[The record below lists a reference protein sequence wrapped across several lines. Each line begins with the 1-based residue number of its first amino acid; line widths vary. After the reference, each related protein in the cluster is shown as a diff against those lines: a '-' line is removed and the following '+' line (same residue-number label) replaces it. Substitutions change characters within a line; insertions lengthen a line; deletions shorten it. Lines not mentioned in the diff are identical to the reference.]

1 MTDLVDYEQL
11 GNVAQITMGQSPA
24 PGSCDDNEL
33 GMPFLQGCAEF
44 GNRHPESK
52 SFCHFPLKIA
62 RASSTLISVRAPV
75 GTTNRADRNYCIGRG
90 LAAILARGALENNDF
105 LQYAVE
111 QNVGFLH
118 RRSQGST
125 FLAISSGDLHQMKV
139 PHPKRPVQD
148 KIANILLTIDGAI
161 HQTEALIEKHKQIRS
176 GLMYDF
182 FTRGLDENGQLRP
195 PREEAPQLY
204 EESPLGWLP
213 KEWTT
218 TTLEACAEVDRGMFT
233 ARPRND
239 PRYYGGNSPFIQTGD
254 VAASIGRIL
263 VSYSQTL
270 NKHGRLISK
279 SFPVGTIMITIAANI
294 ADTCILGVPM
304 FAPDSL
310 VGAVPKSGQDSRFLE
325 LCIRTRKQFL
335 SSRAPQS
342 AQKNINLQDLRPLM
356 IPRPSLE
363 EQMRISG
370 RYEAA
375 DAVLQSLEA
384 ERTKFLLLKQGL
396 MNDLLT
402 GEVPI
407 NLCVSVS
414 EPAHV

>member
-1 MTDLVDYEQL
+1 
-11 GNVAQITMGQSPA
+11 
-24 PGSCDDNEL
+24 
-33 GMPFLQGCAEF
+33 
-44 GNRHPESK
+44 
-52 SFCHFPLKIA
+52 
-62 RASSTLISVRAPV
+62 
-75 GTTNRADRNYCIGRG
+75 
-90 LAAILARGALENNDF
+90 
-105 LQYAVE
+105 
-111 QNVGFLH
+111 
-118 RRSQGST
+118 
-125 FLAISSGDLHQMKV
+125 
-139 PHPKRPVQD
+139 
-148 KIANILLTIDGAI
+148 
-161 HQTEALIEKHKQIRS
+161 
-176 GLMYDF
+176 
-182 FTRGLDENGQLRP
+182 
-195 PREEAPQLY
+195 
-204 EESPLGWLP
+204 
-213 KEWTT
+213 
-218 TTLEACAEVDRGMFT
+218 
-233 ARPRND
+233 
-239 PRYYGGNSPFIQTGD
+239 
-254 VAASIGRIL
+254 
-263 VSYSQTL
+263 
-270 NKHGRLISK
+270 
-279 SFPVGTIMITIAANI
+279 
-294 ADTCILGVPM
+294 M